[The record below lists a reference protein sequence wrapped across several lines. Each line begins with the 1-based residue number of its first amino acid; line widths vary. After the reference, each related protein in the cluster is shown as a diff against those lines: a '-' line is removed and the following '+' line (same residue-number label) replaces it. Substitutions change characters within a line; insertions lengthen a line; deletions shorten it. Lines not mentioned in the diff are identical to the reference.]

1 MSSDKKV
8 ELQVDLVEKV
18 TKQIITLC
26 SAIIV
31 VLVTIL
37 GYYFEYFTN
46 RSVSLTLIWMIL
58 LASGFFLGSI
68 ILGLVVYGS
77 LIGSLYHSKKLEDVN
92 VFGNPLKS
100 WAILQWIT
108 FIAGIALLIATLYLL
123 LL

>member
-37 GYYFEYFTN
+37 GYYFEYFAN
-46 RSVSLTLIWMIL
+46 RSVSLTWIWMIL

-68 ILGLVVYGS
+68 ILGLFVYGS
-77 LIGSLYHSKKLEDVN
+77 LIESLYHSKKLEDVN
-92 VFGNPLKS
+92 VFGNS
-100 WAILQWIT
+100 IRCWAILQWIT
-108 FIAGIALLIATLYLL
+108 FVVGIALLIATLYLL